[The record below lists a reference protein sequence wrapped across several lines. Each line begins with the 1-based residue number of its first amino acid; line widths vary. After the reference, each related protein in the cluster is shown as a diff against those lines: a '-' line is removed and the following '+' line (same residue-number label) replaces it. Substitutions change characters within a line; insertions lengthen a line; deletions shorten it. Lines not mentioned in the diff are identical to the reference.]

1 MENFY
6 SLKKEPRIPLF
17 DELAEEAARSGFLH
31 LSSELAFYGVTEAA
45 EIRTAVEGCIRL
57 LRNTSDDS
65 QRHFRRTFAF
75 TPEGVR
81 QVWMVSREGW
91 ELLLLRIAPSSPQLS
106 EKLLQS
112 VKKRAFR

>member
-17 DELAEEAARSGFLH
+17 DELAEEAARSGFSH
-31 LSSELAFYGVTEAA
+31 LSSELAFYGITEAS

-112 VKKRAFR
+112 VKTRRFR